1 MLQPELKLRRDKIR
15 ALMALQ
21 EIDAAI
27 VTCNVNLIYTCG
39 RVVSGYLYLPLQ
51 APAQLFVKRPNNLT
65 GEFVTPI
72 RKPEQL
78 PDLLKERGLPM
89 PKRLMLEGDE
99 LPFREYN
106 RLAACFPD
114 SEVLPCGTELI
125 RRARSV
131 KTAMELELFRRSGVA
146 HARAYAQI
154 PSVYRSGM
162 TDRQFSIEIER
173 LMRLEGCL
181 GIFRVFGRSMEIFM
195 GSVLSGDN
203 AAAPSPYDF
212 ALGGEGLDP
221 SLPGGAN
228 GTLLQ
233 PGQSIMVDL
242 GGNFYGYMGDMSRV
256 YSVGSLPQKAYDAHQ
271 ACLEAQAEVTALARP
286 GVACEELYNKA
297 VEVVSKAGFADYFMG
312 VGQKAKFV
320 GHGIGLEINEAPV
333 LAPRIRQELEPG
345 MVFALEPEVVLP
357 GVGPVGIENSWAVT
371 ADGVEKLTEAPEEII
386 AL

>member
-114 SEVLPCGTELI
+114 SEVLPDGTGVVPSFGCGTCTGLCADSVGLSFGNDGPAI
-125 RRARSV
+125 LYRNRASD
-131 KTAMELELFRRSGVA
+131 A
-146 HARAYAQI
+146 
-154 PSVYRSGM
+154 
-162 TDRQFSIEIER
+162 
-173 LMRLEGCL
+173 
-181 GIFRVFGRSMEIFM
+181 FG
-195 GSVLSGDN
+195 GLSGHF
-203 AAAPSPYDF
+203 S
-212 ALGGEGLDP
+212 
-221 SLPGGAN
+221 
-228 GTLLQ
+228 
-233 PGQSIMVDL
+233 
-242 GGNFYGYMGDMSRV
+242 
-256 YSVGSLPQKAYDAHQ
+256 
-271 ACLEAQAEVTALARP
+271 CLRA
-286 GVACEELYNKA
+286 
-297 VEVVSKAGFADYFMG
+297 
-312 VGQKAKFV
+312 
-320 GHGIGLEINEAPV
+320 
-333 LAPRIRQELEPG
+333 
-345 MVFALEPEVVLP
+345 
-357 GVGPVGIENSWAVT
+357 
-371 ADGVEKLTEAPEEII
+371 
-386 AL
+386 